1 MRIANPKSSS
11 LFGPLVRKAAG
22 LSSMT
27 AVGQMT
33 FVIALPL
40 LARLFT
46 PADFGLF
53 TVYLSIVNICGPVA
67 GMKFDSALY
76 QAPSREHA
84 RPILA
89 LAIFTIG
96 LVSLGAAAL
105 LGVFG
110 AHLPGALAPA
120 SAALGLLTPA
130 GVLLAGLW
138 STTSAWAVRCNAIS
152 TLAIARFL
160 QPATMT
166 VLQVAAGLV
175 DHSAVSLIAAHLL
188 SHTLYS
194 GFILWRTLHASEVRE
209 VFFPPVSQLVSQAG
223 KNRMFPMF
231 VMPANVASQLV
242 SNAPPILLGSLFGA
256 EVAGQYGMAY
266 RLIFA
271 PIAIV
276 SLSLGHVFTS
286 EVCSGAKT
294 RAVKALASKIFL
306 VSLGL
311 VCAPILL
318 AGALAPS
325 FAAPLLGAKWAA
337 TGQIAF
343 ALSVLASAQA
353 LATPFVEITSIYRF
367 QMLRFKVE
375 LQTGALVF
383 AAIFIGANMQM
394 SALATIWLM
403 STAGAAGTLIGLALV
418 WSAFRRK
425 LANLDSEP
433 TVVTPS
439 PATS

>member
-1 MRIANPKSSS
+1 
-11 LFGPLVRKAAG
+11 
-22 LSSMT
+22 
-27 AVGQMT
+27 
-33 FVIALPL
+33 
-40 LARLFT
+40 
-46 PADFGLF
+46 
-53 TVYLSIVNICGPVA
+53 
-67 GMKFDSALY
+67 
-76 QAPSREHA
+76 
-84 RPILA
+84 
-89 LAIFTIG
+89 
-96 LVSLGAAAL
+96 
-105 LGVFG
+105 
-110 AHLPGALAPA
+110 
-120 SAALGLLTPA
+120 
-130 GVLLAGLW
+130 
-138 STTSAWAVRCNAIS
+138 
-152 TLAIARFL
+152 
-160 QPATMT
+160 
-166 VLQVAAGLV
+166 
-175 DHSAVSLIAAHLL
+175 
-188 SHTLYS
+188 
-194 GFILWRTLHASEVRE
+194 
-209 VFFPPVSQLVSQAG
+209 
-223 KNRMFPMF
+223 
-231 VMPANVASQLV
+231 MPANVASQLV

-271 PIAIV
+271 PIAII

-294 RAVKALASKIFL
+294 HAVKALASKIFL

-343 ALSVLASAQA
+343 ALSILASAQA

-383 AAIFIGANMQM
+383 AAIFIGASMQM

-433 TVVTPS
+433 AAITPS
-439 PATS
+439 AATS